1 MANFSTYEALKT
13 LCTSVPEWNGRLDEL
28 NGQIALR
35 QIELARL
42 TESERPP
49 TRSLKNKGSTES
61 LRPNDVDQ
69 NPFLSHDSENPDNIQ
84 LNPFD
89 TPDLKHNGPR
99 PGSPTAIRTAAVTTP
114 PPLKA
119 SSNPR
124 PAGNITRK
132 LSQPTPPGQTKAIRK
147 RKTESL
153 ASGESNAPKYRTRSM
168 IIVYYD
174 SAVQQAFEDLVK
186 FVSGS
191 RNAMRK
197 GKMHAKMEEMKRAS
211 ELTLGADD
219 EDDDEPGLDL
229 GTNSRGLQNAQKSV
243 AVNKQGA
250 SAGDSDEEE
259 LGLPRLRFVSTRR
272 MGPSRGDTKAENNGA
287 GKTLS
292 VGLLKG
298 YRRAGVTDIFEAVDK
313 GLEWVQGQCEH
324 AAHQFLRD
332 GECSTEIANIKRR
345 LAEVK
350 ETAEK
355 EMERLKEEGID
366 RPAPTPTPSTQPV
379 GESRSMQMRTTL
391 MRRELSSLKDLEVD
405 DGMEVDDEGVDD
417 LEPAKLVFKRSRD
430 VAL

>member
-1 MANFSTYEALKT
+1 
-13 LCTSVPEWNGRLDEL
+13 
-28 NGQIALR
+28 
-35 QIELARL
+35 
-42 TESERPP
+42 
-49 TRSLKNKGSTES
+49 
-61 LRPNDVDQ
+61 
-69 NPFLSHDSENPDNIQ
+69 
-84 LNPFD
+84 
-89 TPDLKHNGPR
+89 
-99 PGSPTAIRTAAVTTP
+99 
-114 PPLKA
+114 
-119 SSNPR
+119 
-124 PAGNITRK
+124 
-132 LSQPTPPGQTKAIRK
+132 
-147 RKTESL
+147 
-153 ASGESNAPKYRTRSM
+153 M

-272 MGPSRGDTKAENNGA
+272 MGPSRGDTKAENNRA